1 MVEEITIQE
10 LAQMEPSACQIID
23 MRDETAFALGH
34 IDGAVLIPQKEP
46 VSYTHLTL
54 PTILRV

>member
-23 MRDETAFALGH
+23 MRDETALRW
-34 IDGAVLIPQKEP
+34 D
-46 VSYTHLTL
+46 TLT
-54 PTILRV
+54 VQC